1 MTMKVFLVED
11 HTMVRQA
18 LHTRLER
25 ESEIEVVGEASDGR
39 TAIDL
44 IPAYQPDIV
53 IVDVGLPDLSGIEVT
68 RQIHATHPRV
78 KFVALSEHAD
88 KRFVDGL
95 FEAGGSAYLLK
106 TNFINELVEALWEVQ
121 AGRQYVSSQLTNPI
135 VPSQTHNS
143 ITYSKPSPLTS
154 RERIVLRCVA
164 KGKTTAQIAEELHVS
179 KKTIGT
185 HRQHIMDKL
194 DLHSVAALTAY
205 AIREGWMDGEDEPL

>member
-88 KRFVDGL
+88 KRFVEGL

-106 TNFINELVEALWEVQ
+106 TNFINELVEALGEVQ
-121 AGRQYVSSQLTNPI
+121 AGRQYVSSELTNPI
-135 VPSQTHNS
+135 VTKQTHNS
-143 ITYSKPSPLTS
+143 TTASKPSPLTA
-154 RERIVLRCVA
+154 RERMVLRCVA
-164 KGKTTAQIAEELHVS
+164 EGKTTAQIAKELHLS
-179 KKTIGT
+179 KKTIDT

-194 DLHSVAALTAY
+194 GLHSAAALTAY
-205 AIREGWMDGEDEPL
+205 AIREGLMDEGNESL

>member
-1 MTMKVFLVED
+1 MTMKIFLVED

-18 LHTRLER
+18 LYSRLEG
-25 ESEIEVVGEASDGR
+25 ESDIKIVGEASDGR

-44 IPAYQPDIV
+44 IPAYQPDVV

-68 RQIHATHPRV
+68 RQIRATHPQV

-88 KRFVDGL
+88 KRFVEGL

-135 VPSQTHNS
+135 VPSQPHSTAS
-143 ITYSKPSPLTS
+143 DEPSPLTRS
-154 RERIVLRCVA
+154 ERVVLRLVA
-164 KGKTTAQIAEELHVS
+164 RGKTSLQIAKDLHVT
-179 KKTIGT
+179 KKTIDT

-194 DLHSVAALTAY
+194 DLHSAAALTAY
-205 AIREGWMDGEDEPL
+205 AIREGLMGDD

>member
-25 ESEIEVVGEASDGR
+25 EGEIEIVGEAADGR

-44 IPAYQPDIV
+44 IAACHPDIV
-53 IVDVGLPDLSGIEVT
+53 IVDVVLPDLSGIEVT
-68 RQIHATHPRV
+68 RLIHATHPRV

-88 KRFVDGL
+88 KRFVEGL

-135 VPSQTHNS
+135 VPSQAHNS
-143 ITYSKPSPLTS
+143 TAPSKPSPLTP
-154 RERIVLRCVA
+154 RERMVLRCVA
-164 KGKTTAQIAEELHVS
+164 EGKTSVQIAKELHVT
-179 KKTIGT
+179 KKTIDT

-194 DLHSVAALTAY
+194 DLHSATALTAY
-205 AIREGWMDGEDEPL
+205 AIREGLMDEGDEPL

>member
-1 MTMKVFLVED
+1 MTIKVFLVED

-18 LHTRLER
+18 LHTQIER
-25 ESEIEVVGEASDGR
+25 ESEIEIVGEASDGR

-53 IVDVGLPDLSGIEVT
+53 IVDVGLPGLSGIEVT
-68 RQIHATHPRV
+68 RQIRATHPRV

-143 ITYSKPSPLTS
+143 TASSKPSPLTA
-154 RERIVLRCVA
+154 RERMVLRCVA
-164 KGKTTAQIAEELHVS
+164 EGKTSVQIAKELYVT
-179 KKTIGT
+179 KKTIDT

-205 AIREGWMDGEDEPL
+205 AIREGLMDGEGEPL

>member
-121 AGRQYVSSQLTNPI
+121 AGCQYVSSQLTNPI
-135 VPSQTHNS
+135 VPSQPHSTAADE
-143 ITYSKPSPLTS
+143 PSPLTRS
-154 RERIVLRCVA
+154 ERVVLRLVTE
-164 KGKTTAQIAEELHVS
+164 GKTSVQIAKELHVT
-179 KKTIGT
+179 KKTIDT

-194 DLHSVAALTAY
+194 DLHSAAALTAY
-205 AIREGWMDGEDEPL
+205 AIKAGLVDEH

>member
-135 VPSQTHNS
+135 VPDRAHNSSTHN
-143 ITYSKPSPLTS
+143 KPSPLTS

-164 KGKTTAQIAEELHVS
+164 AGKTTAQIAEELHVS

-205 AIREGWMDGEDEPL
+205 AIREGLMDGEDEPL

>member
-1 MTMKVFLVED
+1 MTLKVFLVED

-18 LHTRLER
+18 LYTRLER
-25 ESEIEVVGEASDGR
+25 ESGIEIVGEASDGR

-88 KRFVDGL
+88 KRFVEGL

-106 TNFINELVEALWEVQ
+106 TNLINELVEALWEVQ
-121 AGRQYVSSQLTNPI
+121 AGRQYVSLQLTNPI
-135 VPSQTHNS
+135 VPSQPHSTAS
-143 ITYSKPSPLTS
+143 DEPSPLTKS
-154 RERIVLRCVA
+154 ERVVLRLVA
-164 KGKTTAQIAEELHVS
+164 AGKTSTQIAKELHVT
-179 KKTIGT
+179 KKTIRPST
-185 HRQHIMDKL
+185 PI
-194 DLHSVAALTAY
+194 AN
-205 AIREGWMDGEDEPL
+205 I

>member
-1 MTMKVFLVED
+1 MTIKVFLVED

-18 LHTRLER
+18 LHTQLEQ
-25 ESEIEVVGEASDGR
+25 ESGVQVVGEASDGR

-44 IPAYQPDIV
+44 IPSYQPDIV

-95 FEAGGSAYLLK
+95 FAAGGSAYLLK
-106 TNFINELVEALWEVQ
+106 TNFVNELVKALWEVQ

-135 VPSQTHNS
+135 VTSQAQTS
-143 ITYSKPSPLTS
+143 TSSSRPSPLTS
-154 RERIVLRCVA
+154 RELTVLRCVA
-164 KGKTTAQIAEELHVS
+164 AGKKTAQIAEELHVS
-179 KKTIGT
+179 PKTIGT

-205 AIREGWMDGEDEPL
+205 AIRERLVDGN

>member
-1 MTMKVFLVED
+1 MTLKVFLVED

-18 LHTRLER
+18 LYTRLER
-25 ESEIEVVGEASDGR
+25 ESEIEIVGEASDGH

-44 IPAYQPDIV
+44 ILAYQPDIV
-53 IVDVGLPDLSGIEVT
+53 IVDIGLPDLSGIEVT
-68 RQIHATHPRV
+68 RQIRITHPHI

-88 KRFVDGL
+88 KRFVEGL
-95 FEAGGSAYLLK
+95 LEAGGSAYLLK

-135 VPSQTHNS
+135 VASQTHNS
-143 ITYSKPSPLTS
+143 TTPSKPSPLTA
-154 RERIVLRCVA
+154 RERMVLRCVA
-164 KGKTTAQIAEELHVS
+164 EGKTSLQIAKELYVT
-179 KKTIGT
+179 KKTINT

-205 AIREGWMDGEDEPL
+205 ALREGLMDGEDESL

>member
-1 MTMKVFLVED
+1 MTMKIFLVED

-18 LHTRLER
+18 LYSRLEG
-25 ESEIEVVGEASDGR
+25 ESDIKIVGEASDGR

-44 IPAYQPDIV
+44 IPAYQPDVV

-68 RQIHATHPRV
+68 RQIRATHPQV

-88 KRFVDGL
+88 KRFVEGL

-135 VPSQTHNS
+135 VPSQPHSTAS
-143 ITYSKPSPLTS
+143 GEPSPLTRS
-154 RERIVLRCVA
+154 ERVVLRLVA
-164 KGKTTAQIAEELHVS
+164 KGKTSLQIAKELHVT
-179 KKTIGT
+179 KKTIDT

-194 DLHSVAALTAY
+194 DLHSAAALTVY
-205 AIREGWMDGEDEPL
+205 AIREGLVDEH

>member
-25 ESEIEVVGEASDGR
+25 ESGMEIVGEASDGR

-53 IVDVGLPDLSGIEVT
+53 IVDIGLPDLSGIEVT
-68 RQIHATHPRV
+68 RQIRATHPHV

-88 KRFVDGL
+88 KRFVEGL

-106 TNFINELVEALWEVQ
+106 TNFINELVEALWEVR
-121 AGRQYVSSQLTNPI
+121 ADRKYVSSQLTNPI
-135 VPSQTHNS
+135 VPSQAHNAA
-143 ITYSKPSPLTS
+143 TPSKPSPLTS

-164 KGKTTAQIAEELHVS
+164 AGKTTAQIAEELHVS

-205 AIREGWMDGEDEPL
+205 AIRGGLMDGEDEPL

>member
-11 HTMVRQA
+11 HTMVRQTLYA
-18 LHTRLER
+18 RLER
-25 ESEIEVVGEASDGR
+25 ESGIEIVGEASDGR

-53 IVDVGLPDLSGIEVT
+53 IVDMGLPDLSGIEVT
-68 RQIHATHPRV
+68 RQIQATHPRV

-88 KRFVDGL
+88 KRFVEGL

-135 VPSQTHNS
+135 VTSQTRNS
-143 ITYSKPSPLTS
+143 TTS
-154 RERIVLRCVA
+154 
-164 KGKTTAQIAEELHVS
+164 VS
-179 KKTIGT
+179 SAPVCT
-185 HRQHIMDKL
+185 RSD
-194 DLHSVAALTAY
+194 
-205 AIREGWMDGEDEPL
+205 

>member
-18 LHTRLER
+18 LHTQIER
-25 ESEIEVVGEASDGR
+25 ESEIEIVGEASDGR

-68 RQIHATHPRV
+68 RQIRATHPRV

-88 KRFVDGL
+88 KRFVEGL

-135 VPSQTHNS
+135 VASQTHNS
-143 ITYSKPSPLTS
+143 TASSKPSPLTV
-154 RERIVLRCVA
+154 RERMVLRCVA
-164 KGKTTAQIAEELHVS
+164 EGKTSVQIAKELYVT
-179 KKTIGT
+179 KKTIDT

-205 AIREGWMDGEDEPL
+205 AIREGLMDGEGEPL

>member
-1 MTMKVFLVED
+1 MTMKIFLVED

-18 LHTRLER
+18 LYERLER
-25 ESEIEVVGEASDGR
+25 ENKIEIVGEASDGR

-44 IPAYQPDIV
+44 IPSYQPDIV
-53 IVDVGLPDLSGIEVT
+53 IVDIGLPDLSGIEVT

-78 KFVALSEHAD
+78 KFIALSEHAD

-135 VPSQTHNS
+135 VSSQAHNS
-143 ITYSKPSPLTS
+143 TAPSKLSPLTS
-154 RERIVLRCVA
+154 RERMVLRCVA
-164 KGKTTAQIAEELHVS
+164 AGKTTAQIAEELHVS

-205 AIREGWMDGEDEPL
+205 AIREGLMDGEDEPL

>member
-1 MTMKVFLVED
+1 MTLKVFLVED
-11 HTMVRQA
+11 HNMVRQA
-18 LHTRLER
+18 LYTQLEQ
-25 ESEIEVVGEASDGR
+25 ESGIEIVGEASDGR

-68 RQIHATHPRV
+68 RQIRATHPQV

-135 VPSQTHNS
+135 VPSQLHSTVADES
-143 ITYSKPSPLTS
+143 SPLTRS
-154 RERIVLRCVA
+154 ERVVLRLVA
-164 KGKTTAQIAEELHVS
+164 AGKTSLQIAKELHVT
-179 KKTIGT
+179 KKTIDT

-194 DLHSVAALTAY
+194 NLHSATALTAY
-205 AIREGWMDGEDEPL
+205 AIREGLVDGN

>member
-18 LHTRLER
+18 LHTQLER
-25 ESEIEVVGEASDGR
+25 ESGIEIVGEASDGR

-44 IPAYQPDIV
+44 IPAYRPDIV

-68 RQIHATHPRV
+68 RQIRATHPRV

-88 KRFVDGL
+88 KRFVEGL

-135 VPSQTHNS
+135 VASQTHNS
-143 ITYSKPSPLTS
+143 TASSKPSPLTA
-154 RERIVLRCVA
+154 RERMVLRCVA
-164 KGKTTAQIAEELHVS
+164 EGKTSVQIAKELYVT
-179 KKTIGT
+179 KKTIDT
-185 HRQHIMDKL
+185 HRQHIMNKL
-194 DLHSVAALTAY
+194 DLHSAAALTAY
-205 AIREGWMDGEDEPL
+205 AIKSGLVDEY

>member
-25 ESEIEVVGEASDGR
+25 ESGMEIVGEASDGR

-53 IVDVGLPDLSGIEVT
+53 IVDIGLPDLSGIEVT
-68 RQIHATHPRV
+68 RQIRATHPQV

-88 KRFVDGL
+88 KRFVEGL

-106 TNFINELVEALWEVQ
+106 TNFIKELVEALWAVR
-121 AGRQYVSSQLTNPI
+121 AGRKYVSSQLTNPI
-135 VPSQTHNS
+135 VSSQAPHAATPSR
-143 ITYSKPSPLTS
+143 PSPLTS
-154 RERIVLRCVA
+154 RERMVLRCVA
-164 KGKTTAQIAEELHVS
+164 QGKTTAQIAEELHVS
-179 KKTIGT
+179 EKTIGT

-194 DLHSVAALTAY
+194 DLHSVAVLTAY
-205 AIREGWMDGEDEPL
+205 AIRAGFMAEEDEPR

>member
-1 MTMKVFLVED
+1 MTLKVFLVED

-18 LHTRLER
+18 LYTRLER
-25 ESEIEVVGEASDGR
+25 ESGIEIVGEASDGR

-88 KRFVDGL
+88 KRFVEGL

-106 TNFINELVEALWEVQ
+106 TNFINELVEALREVQ

-135 VPSQTHNS
+135 VPGQAHNS
-143 ITYSKPSPLTS
+143 STPNKPSPLTS
-154 RERIVLRCVA
+154 RERMVLRCVA
-164 KGKTTAQIAEELHVS
+164 AGKTSVQIAKELHVS
-179 KKTIGT
+179 KKTIDT

-194 DLHSVAALTAY
+194 DLHSATALTAY
-205 AIREGWMDGEDEPL
+205 AIKEGLVDEVDEPL

>member
-18 LHTRLER
+18 LYTRLER
-25 ESEIEVVGEASDGR
+25 ESGLEIVGEASDGR
-39 TAIDL
+39 TALDL

-68 RQIHATHPRV
+68 RQIQATHPQV

-88 KRFVDGL
+88 KRFVEGL

-106 TNFINELVEALWEVQ
+106 TNFINELVEALWAVQ

-135 VPSQTHNS
+135 VPSQPHSTA
-143 ITYSKPSPLTS
+143 PDEPPPLTRS
-154 RERIVLRCVA
+154 ERVVLRLVA
-164 KGKTTAQIAEELHVS
+164 EGKTSLQIAKELHVT
-179 KKTIGT
+179 KKTIDT

-194 DLHSVAALTAY
+194 DLHSATALTAY
-205 AIREGWMDGEDEPL
+205 AIREGLVD

>member
-25 ESEIEVVGEASDGR
+25 EREIEVVGEASDGR

-68 RQIHATHPRV
+68 RQIRTTHPSM

-135 VPSQTHNS
+135 VASQTHNS
-143 ITYSKPSPLTS
+143 TASSKPSPLTA
-154 RERIVLRCVA
+154 RERMVLRCVA
-164 KGKTTAQIAEELHVS
+164 EGKTTAQIAEALHVT

-205 AIREGWMDGEDEPL
+205 AIREGLMDGEGEPL

>member
-11 HTMVRQA
+11 HTIVRQA
-18 LHTRLER
+18 LYTRLER
-25 ESEIEVVGEASDGR
+25 ESGMEIVGEASDGR

-68 RQIHATHPRV
+68 RQIRATHPRV

-121 AGRQYVSSQLTNPI
+121 AGRQYVSSELTNPI
-135 VPSQTHNS
+135 VPEQPHLTASD
-143 ITYSKPSPLTS
+143 KPSPLTRS
-154 RERIVLRCVA
+154 ERVVLRLVA
-164 KGKTTAQIAEELHVS
+164 KGKTSAQIAKELHVT
-179 KKTIGT
+179 KKTIDT

-194 DLHSVAALTAY
+194 NLHSATALTAY
-205 AIREGWMDGEDEPL
+205 AIREGLVDGN

>member
-18 LHTRLER
+18 LHTQIER
-25 ESEIEVVGEASDGR
+25 ESEIEIVGEASDGR

-68 RQIHATHPRV
+68 RQIRATHPRV

-88 KRFVDGL
+88 KRFVEGL

-135 VPSQTHNS
+135 VASQTHNS
-143 ITYSKPSPLTS
+143 TASSKPSPLTA
-154 RERIVLRCVA
+154 RERMVLRCVA
-164 KGKTTAQIAEELHVS
+164 EGKTSVQIAKELYVT
-179 KKTIGT
+179 KKTIDT

-205 AIREGWMDGEDEPL
+205 AIREGLMDGEGEPL

>member
-1 MTMKVFLVED
+1 MTMKIFLVED

-18 LHTRLER
+18 LYSRLER
-25 ESEIEVVGEASDGR
+25 ESDIEIVGEASDGR

-68 RQIHATHPRV
+68 RQIRATHPRV

-88 KRFVDGL
+88 KRFVEGL

-106 TNFINELVEALWEVQ
+106 TNFINELVEALGEVQ
-121 AGRQYVSSQLTNPI
+121 AGREYVSSQLTNPI
-135 VPSQTHNS
+135 VSSQAHNPT
-143 ITYSKPSPLTS
+143 TYSKSSPLTS
-154 RERIVLRCVA
+154 RERMVLRCVA
-164 KGKTTAQIAEELHVS
+164 EGKTTAQIAKELHVS
-179 KKTIGT
+179 GKTIGS

-194 DLHSVAALTAY
+194 GLHSAAALTAY
-205 AIREGWMDGEDEPL
+205 AIREGWMDEGDEPL

>member
-25 ESEIEVVGEASDGR
+25 ESEIEVIGEASDGR

-143 ITYSKPSPLTS
+143 ITHSKPSPLTS

-194 DLHSVAALTAY
+194 DLHSVAALTTY